1 MAAKLERE
9 VITLRLSVQPGDLVR
24 YIGEGWP
31 RTGTIGIVLARRSLA
46 KDAEVDQTYTVKVH
60 WSAKSGGE
68 AAWEDPRTLER
79 AAATEIYFK

>member
-1 MAAKLERE
+1 
-9 VITLRLSVQPGDLVR
+9 VQPGDLVK

-46 KDAEVDQTYTVKVH
+46 KDTEVDQTYTVKVH

-68 AAWEDPRTLER
+68 SCWEDPRQLARTSD
-79 AAATEIYFK
+79 TEIYFK

>member
-1 MAAKLERE
+1 M
-9 VITLRLSVQPGDLVR
+9 QPGDLVK

-46 KDAEVDQTYTVKVH
+46 TDTEVDQTYSVKVH

>member
-1 MAAKLERE
+1 
-9 VITLRLSVQPGDLVR
+9 VQSGDLVK

-46 KDAEVDQTYTVKVH
+46 TDTEVDQTYSVKVH

-68 AAWEDPRTLER
+68 AAWEDPRSWNAQPPQKYISNKRLTSQCAHGIL
-79 AAATEIYFK
+79 

>member
-1 MAAKLERE
+1 MQ
-9 VITLRLSVQPGDLVR
+9 SGDLVR

-46 KDAEVDQTYTVKVH
+46 TDTEVDQTYSVKVH

-68 AAWEDPRTLER
+68 AAWEDPQTL
-79 AAATEIYFK
+79 APTATTQIYFK

>member
-1 MAAKLERE
+1 M
-9 VITLRLSVQPGDLVR
+9 QPGDLVK

-31 RTGTIGIVLARRSLA
+31 RNGTLGIVLANRSLA
-46 KDAEVDQTYTVKVH
+46 KDAEVDQIDQTYSVKVH

-79 AAATEIYFK
+79 AAVAEIYFK

>member
-1 MAAKLERE
+1 M
-9 VITLRLSVQPGDLVR
+9 QPGDLVK

-46 KDAEVDQTYTVKVH
+46 KDAEVDQTYSVKVH

>member
-1 MAAKLERE
+1 MQ
-9 VITLRLSVQPGDLVR
+9 SGDLVK

-31 RTGTIGIVLARRSLA
+31 RTGTLGIVLANRSLA
-46 KDAEVDQTYTVKVH
+46 KDAEVDQIDQTYSVKVH